1 VPPDDRGVE
10 VLQEPNRAGASTRV
24 GRELQ
29 EVDAV
34 RDRQGAGEVGEED
47 GAGLE
52 RRDEQRLAAG
62 VGVREL
68 DAELPDPVLDLAAGQ
83 VDLPDR
89 MAVGREQARE
99 DRFPVSYDASFSRNR

>member
-1 VPPDDRGVE
+1 M
-10 VLQEPNRAGASTRV
+10 
-24 GRELQ
+24 
-29 EVDAV
+29 